1 MVSRFF
7 LILFLVHSAMSVAA
21 AAEPKIVAGNWKAQL
36 ETPGGPISFDLKM
49 VEEGDEWT
57 ATIMNPSEP
66 LEIPTVKVSG
76 KNLRLNFD
84 HYDSEIAAELND
96 GHLVGRWTKQRGGS
110 VAELKFTAMLG
121 EPTAASASEFQ
132 PFVGR
137 WSVAFSESDDESI
150 GQFSVNKSGSPWGTF
165 LTTTG
170 DYRFLAVQSIAPKE
184 ARLSCF
190 DGSHAFLFA
199 LRKTGANTMQG
210 DFWSGGSWHET
221 FTAERNEKAR
231 LPDAFQQTTV
241 LRDVDLKEL
250 RFPNLEGKKTRLLDE
265 KFAAP
270 CRIIQIFGSWCP
282 NCHDA
287 ARYLKEL
294 KMHYGDDVSILGL
307 AFEHTGDFDRDVAQV
322 KRYLQRHDAPYKVLL
337 AGTSDKAKATEQIKF
352 LDRVRSYPTTIFLN
366 EQGEIQA
373 TYTGFSGPATGEA
386 HETLKRQFRQTIDR
400 VLQR

>member
-1 MVSRFF
+1 
-7 LILFLVHSAMSVAA
+7 
-21 AAEPKIVAGNWKAQL
+21 
-36 ETPGGPISFDLKM
+36 
-49 VEEGDEWT
+49 
-57 ATIMNPSEP
+57 
-66 LEIPTVKVSG
+66 
-76 KNLRLNFD
+76 
-84 HYDSEIAAELND
+84 
-96 GHLVGRWTKQRGGS
+96 
-110 VAELKFTAMLG
+110 
-121 EPTAASASEFQ
+121 
-132 PFVGR
+132 
-137 WSVAFSESDDESI
+137 
-150 GQFSVNKSGSPWGTF
+150 
-165 LTTTG
+165 
-170 DYRFLAVQSIAPKE
+170 
-184 ARLSCF
+184 
-190 DGSHAFLFA
+190 
-199 LRKTGANTMQG
+199 MQG